1 MLFKEDEN
9 QCSVLHKQVLVNIP
23 NILLKL
29 CMPVKLHFS
38 PLIQE
43 HKWNGSMA
51 LNNSVLVTWR
61 QHLAEGG
68 LLQTCSVGSK
78 ILLLFH
84 WQNWFIFSY
93 QMDLGKM
100 DEFCNGDGMPY
111 FMSVSLPFCMLLFL
125 GFSRILKKGTLSLKK
140 KSLFLRVCL
149 GFCREHFSQ
158 LAFRLQ
164 DIQIREKLTSK
175 IPLKA
180 NTRFITSTTSFL
192 SES

>member
-1 MLFKEDEN
+1 MNAWAGVNQNCSIEVNRTMLFKEDEN

-140 KSLFLRVCL
+140 KIPIFKSLFRLLQGTFQSACL
-149 GFCREHFSQ
+149 
-158 LAFRLQ
+158 
-164 DIQIREKLTSK
+164 
-175 IPLKA
+175 
-180 NTRFITSTTSFL
+180 
-192 SES
+192 